1 MSTLRTRAFSSVPTV
16 APWAVATTFLLSL
29 AGLAISTYLTIVHF
43 DTAVVLTCPATG
55 GVINCAKVTTSA
67 QSHFLGMPV
76 AVLGLANYLAMT
88 ILNSP
93 WVWKRPERWIAT
105 ARFVL
110 AFIGMAFVLWL
121 IAAEVLIIGNICLWC
136 TAVHLVTFTLL
147 VVLTRVAPRQLGW
160 GTYER

>member
-1 MSTLRTRAFSSVPTV
+1 MRGVPPRGTTRPSS
-16 APWAVATTFLLSL
+16 
-29 AGLAISTYLTIVHF
+29 
-43 DTAVVLTCPATG
+43 
-55 GVINCAKVTTSA
+55 
-67 QSHFLGMPV
+67 
-76 AVLGLANYLAMT
+76 
-88 ILNSP
+88 
-93 WVWKRPERWIAT
+93 WIAT